1 MGGVQRVSEQR
12 LTCCGR
18 DFVAAG
24 TIHGQPASLWALLE
38 HQANDHPKGT
48 TVPLTFQD
56 IRLNQ
61 TVTLTGRVIT
71 MDASNG
77 RDPED
82 PEFAILSTGESLIT
96 LHIALADQPDPAK
109 PTGVPLTHEE
119 LYSEL
124 IGAADSLDTHVDA
137 ASAAS
142 VLRALADRLEADGLV
157 DAEGVA
163 A

>member
-1 MGGVQRVSEQR
+1 MSAERNA
-12 LTCCGR
+12 CPCGR
-18 DFVAAG
+18 EFVAAG

-38 HQANDHPKGT
+38 HQATDHPKGT

-61 TVTLTGRVIT
+61 TATLTGRVTT

-82 PEFAILSTGESLIT
+82 PEFAILPTGEALIT
-96 LHIALADQPDPAK
+96 LHIALADQPDPPK
-109 PTGVPLTHEE
+109 PTGVPMTHEE

-137 ASAAS
+137 TSAAS
-142 VLRALADRLEADGLV
+142 VLRGLADRLEADGLV